1 MEKRVS
7 IFNICDFNVKFPV
20 ELINAKL
27 MTINT
32 IKVFEMH
39 FNIYFYGSKQVIF
52 KLKSRKTL
60 SNWLTNRYLL
70 ILRNEENFAEKT
82 TISFTYAKL
91 ILITFLFLI
100 SMLIGSLYLSSSLMA
115 QWFDPRYELII
126 MDRHLVDLADKVD
139 SLENQM
145 RIKDNFIANVQRVL
159 IGEDIGDDSVFIID
173 ENSVVNKSIQPLPAI
188 DSQFRK
194 DFEESELSFLTA
206 NNPISQELES
216 QYFYSPIEGMVTSGF
231 NIKEEHYGIDIVSSS
246 GEPVKSVADGTII
259 FADWTQESG
268 NVIYIQHRG
277 NIISVYKHNSAL
289 LKKVGSF
296 VSSGQV
302 IAIIG
307 NTGEFTTGP
316 HLHFEMWYNG
326 NPMDPEEFISF

>member
-1 MEKRVS
+1 
-7 IFNICDFNVKFPV
+7 
-20 ELINAKL
+20 

-32 IKVFEMH
+32 IKVFDML
-39 FNIYFYGSKQVIF
+39 FNIYFCTF
-52 KLKSRKTL
+52 KKVKFKVKPRKTL

-91 ILITFLFLI
+91 ILITFVFLI
-100 SMLIGSLYLSSSLMA
+100 IMMIGSLYISSTLMA
-115 QWFDPRYELII
+115 QWFDPRHELII
-126 MDRHLVDLADKVD
+126 MDRHLVGLADKVD

-145 RIKDNFIANVQRVL
+145 RMKDQFIRNVQRVL
-159 IGEDIGDDSVFIID
+159 IGEISGDDSIFLNTD
-173 ENSVVNKSIQPLPAI
+173 NSMVNKSIEPIPAI

-194 DFEESELSFLTA
+194 DFEASELTFINVS
-206 NNPISQELES
+206 NSISQELEE
-216 QYFYSPIEGMVTSGF
+216 QYFYSPTEGMVTTKF
-231 NIKEEHYGIDIVSSS
+231 NIKEEHYGIDVVSKSN
-246 GEPVKSVADGTII
+246 EPIKSVADGTVI

-268 NVIYIQHRG
+268 NVITIQHRD

-289 LKKVGSF
+289 LKKVGNF

-326 NPMDPEEFISF
+326 SPVDPEEFISF

>member
-1 MEKRVS
+1 M
-7 IFNICDFNVKFPV
+7 
-20 ELINAKL
+20 
-27 MTINT
+27 
-32 IKVFEMH
+32 
-39 FNIYFYGSKQVIF
+39 
-52 KLKSRKTL
+52 KSRRTL

-91 ILITFLFLI
+91 ILVTFLILLVMMI
-100 SMLIGSLYLSSSLMA
+100 ASLYLSSTLMA
-115 QWFDPRYELII
+115 QWFDPRHELIV
-126 MDRHLVDLADKVD
+126 MDRHLVDLVDKVD

-145 RIKDNFIANVQRVL
+145 KIKDQFIHNVQRVL
-159 IGEDIGDDSVFIID
+159 VGDFQTEDSLLINAS
-173 ENSVVNKSIQPLPAI
+173 NSEVNVSIEPLPAI

-194 DFEESELSFLTA
+194 DFEESELSFLTGS
-206 NNPISQELES
+206 NSISQELEE
-216 QYFYSPIEGMVTSGF
+216 QYYYAPIQGIITTEF
-231 NIKEEHYGIDIVSSS
+231 NLKDEHFGVDVVSKQN
-246 GEPVKSVADGTII
+246 EPVKSVAEGTVI

-268 NVIYIQHRG
+268 NVIAIQHRG

-289 LKKVGSF
+289 LKKVGTF
-296 VSSGQV
+296 VNSGQV

-326 NPMDPEEFISF
+326 NPVDPAEFISF

>member
-1 MEKRVS
+1 M
-7 IFNICDFNVKFPV
+7 
-20 ELINAKL
+20 L
-27 MTINT
+27 
-32 IKVFEMH
+32 
-39 FNIYFYGSKQVIF
+39 FNIYFCDSKQVLI

-91 ILITFLFLI
+91 ILITFLILLI
-100 SMLIGSLYLSSSLMA
+100 MMIGSLYLSSTLMA
-115 QWFDPRYELII
+115 QWFDPRHELITI
-126 MDRHLVDLADKVD
+126 DRHLVDLVEKVD

-145 RIKDNFIANVQRVL
+145 RIKDQFIANVQRVL
-159 IGEDIGDDSVFIID
+159 IGEVSGEDSIFINND
-173 ENSVVNKSIQPLPAI
+173 NSSINKSFQPIPAI

-194 DFEESELSFLTA
+194 DFEESELSFLSVG
-206 NNPISQELES
+206 NPITQELED
-216 QYFYSPIEGMVTSGF
+216 QYFYSPIEGMVTTEF
-231 NIKEEHYGIDIVSSS
+231 NIKDEHYGIDIVSKRN
-246 GEPVKSVADGTII
+246 EPVKSVSDGTVI

-268 NVIYIQHRG
+268 NVICIQHRD

-289 LKKVGSF
+289 LKKVGNF

-326 NPMDPEEFISF
+326 NPVDPEEFISF